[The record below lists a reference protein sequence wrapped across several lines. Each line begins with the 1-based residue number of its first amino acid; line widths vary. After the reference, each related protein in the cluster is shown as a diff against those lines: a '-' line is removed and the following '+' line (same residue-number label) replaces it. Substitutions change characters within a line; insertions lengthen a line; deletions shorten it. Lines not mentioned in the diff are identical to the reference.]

1 MTSGVRKSDIWNNS
15 GRPNQYRPN
24 LADPAQGATTIL
36 GATGPVEA
44 KKWART
50 SHTQPVFFLLKTRH
64 SFVNFSIA
72 ICNFHQIW
80 QRHKNPPQ
88 RKIFKNIFL
97 QCSSVDMFHRT
108 AFVKIFRLGITCP
121 PPKKQCSAS
130 NRYFILWPAYSPG
143 EALQRDMFS
152 PCCSARASYRVSI
165 SDQFLYMTVDVP
177 FRSYGASKFSI
188 AFSHFCLFCSQK
200 MP

>member
-50 SHTQPVFFLLKTRH
+50 SHTQPVFFSSKPDTLLSTFRLPFAIFTKFGKDTRT
-64 SFVNFSIA
+64 
-72 ICNFHQIW
+72 
-80 QRHKNPPQ
+80 PPQ

-108 AFVKIFRLGITCP
+108 AFVKIFRLGITSP
-121 PPKKQCSAS
+121 LPKNSAV
-130 NRYFILWPAYSPG
+130 RQTGTLY
-143 EALQRDMFS
+143 
-152 PCCSARASYRVSI
+152 
-165 SDQFLYMTVDVP
+165 SDQPTAQG
-177 FRSYGASKFSI
+177 RHCKEI
-188 AFSHFCLFCSQK
+188 CSVRVVVQGRATEF
-200 MP
+200 PSLISFFI